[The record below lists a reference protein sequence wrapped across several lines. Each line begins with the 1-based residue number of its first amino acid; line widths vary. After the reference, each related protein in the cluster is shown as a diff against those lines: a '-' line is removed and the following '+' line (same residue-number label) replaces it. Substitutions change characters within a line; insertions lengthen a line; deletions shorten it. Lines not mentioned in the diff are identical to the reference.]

1 MEATKSPDPSGEDV
15 LHPVPAWGYTH
26 GLSQLQGPESWSG
39 VSGVVVTEIQQCIN
53 RYCWGFDDRRLD
65 VMGDCFLET
74 ATWDASV
81 MGEVSIGPFVGRV
94 QILEWLSRFWKYQKD
109 QRRHVFANLVVDSV
123 EGNTAVAY
131 CYLLLLG
138 THDSATQ
145 LETSGF
151 YRFTLEHREGRWFID
166 TLSAGFDAPFWKMPV
181 EEMSPRLRELF
192 GINES

>member
-1 MEATKSPDPSGEDV
+1 MGPSSANED
-15 LHPVPAWGYTH
+15 LHPVPAWGHSH
-26 GLSQLQGPESWSG
+26 GLSQLRGPESWAT
-39 VSGVVVTEIQQCIN
+39 VSGSVISEIQQCIN

-81 MGEVSIGPFVGRV
+81 MGEVSIGPFIGRE
-94 QILEWLSRFWKYQKD
+94 QILEWLSRFWKYQTD
-109 QRRHVFANLVVDSV
+109 QRRHVFTNLVVDSL

-138 THDSATQ
+138 TSNSETQ
-145 LETSGF
+145 LESSGF
-151 YRFTLEHREGRWFID
+151 YRFTLQYEEGRWFIAAL
-166 TLSAGFDAPFWKMPV
+166 TAGFDAPFWKMPI
-181 EEMSPRLRELF
+181 EQMSPRVRELF